1 MNSPGK
7 WDATLTELIAR
18 FRDDENANVQDVLSE
33 AHEAREEM
41 IRESE

>member
-1 MNSPGK
+1 MMS
-7 WDATLTELIAR
+7 ARAVQEIA
-18 FRDDENANVQDVLSE
+18 SG